1 MAVGPRWPT
10 DLTAQART
18 PHACPRVRGL
28 ATPGERLRA
37 VRADVLGAL
46 STRRLGAWAVLSGL
60 ADLSEAA
67 WRQRHRACHPWWR
80 WLLSALGV
88 APRAVDPPHSSPW
101 NRVLRVEASP
111 LRPPGG
117 TGDAWRRPVA
127 DDCTAGRREPVRV
140 TARDGGA
147 SLVPCALEPGDIA
160 VADTGAG
167 ARTRVA
173 SARRQQA
180 DAVRRVTPA
189 TCPLETAPGAAPG
202 ATDGT
207 DAERDGL
214 SPGRWGAPRHHP
226 SRHRVAAGRR
236 PAPVA
241 GARASGTGVS
251 TDEPVAPTP
260 SNPESTLHPCGSPRT
275 GVADGLGRARR
286 GHGHDPGSPAHRHAQ
301 GASAS

>member
-1 MAVGPRWPT
+1 MEVVPRWPT

-18 PHACPRVRGL
+18 PNACPRVRGL

-37 VRADVLGAL
+37 VLADVLGAL

-60 ADLSEAA
+60 ADFSEAA
-67 WRQRHRACHPWWR
+67 WRQRRRARPSRACPGGGHRARPRGRGPGGVSGSTSALPSSCWR
-80 WLLSALGV
+80 LSA
-88 APRAVDPPHSSPW
+88 
-101 NRVLRVEASP
+101 
-111 LRPPGG
+111 RPP
-117 TGDAWRRPVA
+117 
-127 DDCTAGRREPVRV
+127 
-140 TARDGGA
+140 
-147 SLVPCALEPGDIA
+147 
-160 VADTGAG
+160 
-167 ARTRVA
+167 
-173 SARRQQA
+173 
-180 DAVRRVTPA
+180 
-189 TCPLETAPGAAPG
+189 PGAAPG

-226 SRHRVAAGRR
+226 GRHRVAAGRR

-241 GARASGTGVS
+241 GARARGTGVS

-301 GASAS
+301 GASASQERAADRRRPRYPAAARLWHMVAGVGADLPATRTPLGGASPAPPSASGNDRTGWAHRSRPRLTCHRTGGRMTGAR